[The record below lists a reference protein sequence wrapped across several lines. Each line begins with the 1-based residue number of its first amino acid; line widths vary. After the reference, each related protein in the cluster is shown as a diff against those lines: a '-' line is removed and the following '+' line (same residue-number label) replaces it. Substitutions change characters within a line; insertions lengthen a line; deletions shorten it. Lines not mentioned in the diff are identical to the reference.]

1 MTHTI
6 SYFSRVLIAG
16 MLVYGLSS
24 QSAHALCE
32 PEKDP
37 SVISAQAAYDKA
49 TAEHVQERQRM
60 HDVYSSSQ
68 LKPTAKEKAR
78 ERQLDSDEH
87 KAAKALEKAYAQVRP
102 CMALSTFDSSGREV
116 PVRPA
121 LPGSGNESQGA
132 DELLTYPGMTSTHL
146 TQHQFGKGVA
156 IQVHYSERADIR
168 TFSATLNGQDVSEHF
183 SPGWIKKQG
192 PDVMDKRPMIDGV
205 DGVIGL
211 PLQPGDNILVLK
223 IAELDAPGLWHAPYW
238 DEDVFQITVKP
249 GMASGKAMA
258 LPPQRQ

>member
-1 MTHTI
+1 MNI
-6 SYFSRVLIAG
+6 SMQRVLFMMI
-16 MLVYGLSS
+16 LCGLSP

-49 TAEHVQERQRM
+49 NAEHVQERQRM

-78 ERQLDSDEH
+78 ERQLDSDEL
-87 KAAKALEKAYAQVRP
+87 KAAKALEKAYAQIRP
-102 CMALSTFDSSGREV
+102 CMAMSVLDSSGHEV

-121 LPGSGNESQGA
+121 LSGSGNESQGA
-132 DELLTYPGMTSTHL
+132 DELLTYPGMTGTRLTHY
-146 TQHQFGKGVA
+146 QFGKGVA

-168 TFSATLNGQDVSEHF
+168 TFSATLNWQDVSEHF
-183 SPGWIKKQG
+183 AAGWIQKQR
-192 PDVMDKRPMIDGV
+192 PDSMNKRPMIEGV

-211 PLQPGDNILVLK
+211 PLQPGDNVLVLK

-249 GMASGKAMA
+249 GMAPGRAMA